1 MKTLLEMLI
10 EHMNIDHNLE
20 KSSNI
25 KLKYI
30 ELLYILAL
38 IDSTDT
44 TKYFEDTRNKIINV
58 LRPNM
63 TSILRSFKELEKY
76 YNYDN
81 IFDKRSG
88 EEAQRFL
95 DIIIDESNFLLEK

>member
-10 EHMNIDHNLE
+10 EHINIEHNLE

-38 IDSTDT
+38 IDITDT
-44 TKYFEDTRNKIINV
+44 TTYFKDTRTKIVNV

-63 TSILRSFKELEKY
+63 TSILRSFKELGKY

-81 IFDKRSG
+81 IFDKRTG

-95 DIIIDESNFLLEK
+95 DIIIDESNFLVKN